1 MARFGVK
8 EVADVT
14 FYNLLT
20 GKPELFLDTL
30 KLSNLE
36 NNAET
41 SYASGGQSSPRLVGW
56 DFNRTA
62 TFNVQDAL
70 LNPKAIAMQVGTQL
84 EKKIEKIRKRELL
97 VTTDDG
103 STNSQVTLAQTPATG
118 TEIYMFQTADGY
130 EHTSEITKAQMTV
143 TSKTIKVPSAT
154 LPVGSK
160 VLVYYQFE
168 TATDAEV
175 ITITSNNFGGY
186 YMVTG
191 DTMWRNEANSQDEM
205 VQIVIPKAKISS
217 QFTITMQPT
226 GDPSVFDFNLDV
238 FKDPNSTDM
247 VKFIRY
253 E

>member
-8 EVADVT
+8 EVADCT

-41 SYASGGQSSPRLVGW
+41 TYATGGKSAPRLVGW

-62 TFNVQDAL
+62 TFNIQDAL
-70 LNPKAIAMQVGTQL
+70 LNPRAIAMQVGTSL
-84 EKKIEKIRKRELL
+84 EKKIEKVRKREYL
-97 VTTDDG
+97 VSGDDG
-103 STNSQVTLAQTPATG
+103 SGNSEITLEKTPATG
-118 TEIYMFQTADGY
+118 TEVYMYQTTDGY
-130 EHTSEITKAQMTV
+130 EHGVEVLKAQMTI
-143 TSKTIKVPSAT
+143 TTNKIEVPSAT

-160 VLVYYQFE
+160 VIVYYQFE
-168 TATDAEV
+168 TTADAEV
-175 ITITSNNFGGY
+175 ITITSDKFGGY

-191 DTMWRNEANSQDEM
+191 DTVWRNESNGQDEM
-205 VQIVIPKAKISS
+205 VQIVIPKAKVSS
-217 QFTITMQPT
+217 AFTLTMQPD

-247 VKFIRY
+247 VKIIRY
-253 E
+253 S